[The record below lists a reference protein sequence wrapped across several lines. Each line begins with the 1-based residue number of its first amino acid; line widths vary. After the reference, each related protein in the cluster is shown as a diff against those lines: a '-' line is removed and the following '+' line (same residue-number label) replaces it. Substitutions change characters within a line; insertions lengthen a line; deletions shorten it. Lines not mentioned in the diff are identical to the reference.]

1 MPGYVDPYSKRPM
14 TLGEIGCFLSHY
26 YIWQKMVESNEQEVL
41 ILEDD
46 IKFEP
51 YFKERAIAL
60 MNDAHLVSN
69 WDLM

>member
-51 YFKERAIAL
+51 FFKERALAL
-60 MNDAHLVSN
+60 MKDAHQVNN